1 MEMQQSRSVVLVP
14 LWLDIGLLFHRLMS
28 DLITWGVCVSPTAT
42 LKKLDEIAVDH
53 DKIVMKWKSDIELA
67 LQDHDRGIRY

>member
-1 MEMQQSRSVVLVP
+1 M
-14 LWLDIGLLFHRLMS
+14 
-28 DLITWGVCVSPTAT
+28 SPTAT